1 MLVSKEFFS
10 SRWSYLKVF
19 LSSVVV
25 IVFTA
30 GAASVGPGVTVISG
44 DIPGPL
50 SPAYFAQ
57 PSGGGGGKAPE
68 GGTRLDPEEIR
79 YSQSTFTTTGKTKEG
94 GRYAVEGNVQWLR
107 DHPGQVLPW
116 GGSIRVFRK
125 EAFMDEWGPMTTRGY
140 TGDPR
145 NLENGKIYTL
155 DHRRLVAYRRAGRKS
170 IPVEWAD
177 LRTVKD
183 NRWKFTT
190 PNRGISIAPKLYS
203 R

>member
-1 MLVSKEFFS
+1 MRVSKEFFS
-10 SRWSYLKVF
+10 SRWSYLKYF

-30 GAASVGPGVTVISG
+30 GAALVSPGVTVIAG
-44 DIPGPL
+44 DTPGPL
-50 SPAYFAQ
+50 SSVYFAQ
-57 PSGGGGGKAPE
+57 PSGDGGGKAAG

-79 YSQSTFTTTGKTKEG
+79 YSQSTFSKTGKTKEG
-94 GRYAVEGNVQWLR
+94 GRYTVEGNVLWLR

-116 GGSIRVFRK
+116 GGPIRVFRK
-125 EAFMDEWGPMTTRGY
+125 EAFMDEWGPMTKRGY
-140 TGDPR
+140 KGDPR

-155 DHRRLVAYRRAGRKS
+155 DHRRLVAYRRAGRES

-177 LRTVKD
+177 LKTVKD

-190 PNRGISIAPKLYS
+190 PNRGISIAPKP
-203 R
+203 